1 MSRHGVLL
9 HGVLSVETEAM
20 EEAQRPSVTP
30 GSQTTLLLCSSSLP
44 TSAPHSVSVL
54 LVLGSY
60 DTLICH
66 SWDLLDVGV
75 RYPEF
80 SRKPPLQCWHSL
92 ANTLKDFP
100 WTRPS
105 QAYSP
110 FFLLLPILPS
120 PLRPANTR
128 SLHRFKPSTLIVW
141 GSKRS
146 HNLFTNYLQF
156 IGVDQVVCVPL
167 LFPRSAVNHITFQS
181 LVTWTKQSVS
191 LACSSKHM
199 NTCIQG
205 QLWRYFHNLR
215 HELSQEN

>member
-1 MSRHGVLL
+1 MSRHGALL

-20 EEAQRPSVTP
+20 KEAQRPSVTP

-80 SRKPPLQCWHSL
+80 CRKPPLQCWHSL

-110 FFLLLPILPS
+110 FFLLLPILSS
-120 PLRPANTR
+120 PLRPANTQ

-141 GSKRS
+141 GSKKKS
-146 HNLFTNYLQF
+146 QFIYKLFTIYWCGPSGL
-156 IGVDQVVCVPL
+156 C
-167 LFPRSAVNHITFQS
+167 
-181 LVTWTKQSVS
+181 S
-191 LACSSKHM
+191 LAISTVSSKSYHLSVFGDMDKAVSVTGLLLQTYGHM
-199 NTCIQG
+199 FPG
-205 QLWRYFHNLR
+205 SVMKVF
-215 HELSQEN
+215 S